1 MKKRLNEKQ
10 RSIKQVNMDLDY
22 FDQLVVDG
30 VMTRQ
35 ELTDIILRRHVL
47 AMKHVL
53 AYASRNLGRN
63 VKNVS

>member
-53 AYASRNLGRN
+53 MYASRNLGRN
-63 VKNVS
+63 AKNVS